1 MSVKNIVSQFVM
13 VALCLLSLAIGTD
26 GFNLTGL
33 NSLIFWQSR
42 FPRTLSIVLVGS
54 SMSLAGLLMQS
65 ISNNKFAGPSTVG
78 TIEAA
83 KLGLILCLITPGIT
97 NGNKIFFSFLSAAV
111 FTLGFITLLRQIH
124 IKKDWMV
131 PLFGIIYGQL
141 LNGLGQ
147 AIAYRYQLTQNIQ
160 SWVQGS
166 FAMIQVGRYEW
177 LFLNIITIFISY
189 LLIHRLSIV
198 KLGEDF
204 STNLGINYQAT
215 WFIIIMCVSLTTAVN
230 VMVVGTLPFIGVI
243 IPNILRIQSGD
254 LLAHSMSAVMI
265 YGASFVL
272 LCDILAR
279 MIIMPFEI
287 PVGVIISLIGSGI
300 FIYIL
305 IVKEG

>member
-147 AIAYRYQLTQNIQ
+147 AIAYRFGLIYQ
-160 SWVQGS
+160 V
-166 FAMIQVGRYEW
+166 
-177 LFLNIITIFISY
+177 
-189 LLIHRLSIV
+189 
-198 KLGEDF
+198 LGFQPIEDF
-204 STNLGINYQAT
+204 VIEDQRHGQSVSFEGILDLNPDRIFVIDRTQA
-215 WFIIIMCVSLTTAVN
+215 
-230 VMVVGTLPFIGVI
+230 
-243 IPNILRIQSGD
+243 
-254 LLAHSMSAVMI
+254 
-265 YGASFVL
+265 
-272 LCDILAR
+272 
-279 MIIMPFEI
+279 
-287 PVGVIISLIGSGI
+287 IGSDNSANTD
-300 FIYIL
+300 L
-305 IVKEG
+305 VENALVKETKAYQNDQIHFLSSQLWYVSGSGLESTHLQIQEIANLMQP